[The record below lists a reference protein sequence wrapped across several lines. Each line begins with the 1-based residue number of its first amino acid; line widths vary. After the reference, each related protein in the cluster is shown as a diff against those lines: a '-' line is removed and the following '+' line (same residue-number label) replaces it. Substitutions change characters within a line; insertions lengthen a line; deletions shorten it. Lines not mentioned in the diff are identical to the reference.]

1 MTEQNKKYD
10 VIILGGGPGGY
21 VAAIKAAQLGM
32 TVSII
37 EKDNLGGVC
46 LNWGCIPTKALLK
59 SAEIKHLIENA
70 NQFGFSIPNF
80 KVNFNDLISRSRN
93 VSKQLSSGVEHLMK
107 KNKVQVFRGVGK
119 INKIEKRKIVEVFD
133 LNNKKTDVLESEN
146 IILATGASSKNLPF
160 VKANKNSIW
169 DYKSAM
175 IPEHLPKSI
184 IIIGSGAIGCEFAS
198 FYNDMGSDVT
208 LVEMQ
213 NYILP
218 NEDHEIS
225 EFVSKSFS
233 SRGIKILANAKLKEV
248 LEKKPLECVI
258 GINGKNDVLKA
269 EKLILAVGIEANIKQ
284 LGLENFKIQIKDSFI
299 ETDEWMETSEKGIFA
314 IGDLT
319 AGPWLAHKASHE
331 GIICIEKIKGI
342 NKHGINKDEIPGC
355 TYCRPQVASIGLTEK
370 NVIKNGYDFKVG
382 KFPFIG
388 NGKAIA
394 IGDAEGFVKTIFDN
408 KTGELLG
415 AHMVGPEVTE
425 LIQGFAIAKKLETT
439 EEDLMST
446 IFPHPTL
453 SESMHESVLD
463 AFGKVIHY

>member
-32 TVSII
+32 TVSIV

-107 KNKVQVFRGVGK
+107 KNKIQVFRGIGK

-133 LNNKKTDVLESEN
+133 LNSKKTDVLESEN

-258 GINGKNDVLKA
+258 DINGKNDVLKA